1 LTEATAIIILTCR
14 IMAILSDGGM
24 MPENVAGMDGYMAA
38 LVTVGISILVGLVIQ
53 FIISSRLVKYV
64 NKTPWKGDNVI
75 VEGIR
80 GRIVLWS
87 VLIGIYLALPMLHLP
102 PQYYL
107 LAKKIM
113 LVLIILMITL
123 TASSIVG
130 GFIRAYAEE
139 TYGEILSTSIFS
151 IFSKIVIISIGF
163 LVILQTLEISITP
176 ILTALGVGG
185 LALALALQDT
195 LGNLFAGLN
204 ILISGKIKVGD
215 YIKLQSG
222 EEGYIIDITWRNT
235 SIRQLSD
242 NCVIIPNSKL
252 ASSIAT
258 NFNLPQANLWVSVP
272 LTVASDSD
280 LERVEKAALEVARE
294 VLKEIEGGLID
305 PEPSVRF
312 QNFSDLGIAL
322 SINLCIKEYSKQ
334 YRIRHELI
342 KRIQKRFREEKI
354 VFPLPLRAIGFAAEK
369 KGDVAETN

>member
-1 LTEATAIIILTCR
+1 
-14 IMAILSDGGM
+14 MPDG
-24 MPENVAGMDGYMAA
+24 VASPDNYMAA
-38 LVTVGISILVGLVIQ
+38 LITVGASVLIGFIIQ
-53 FIISSRLVKYV
+53 FIISNRLLKYV
-64 NKTPWKGDNVI
+64 QKTPWKGDNVI

-87 VLIGIYLALPMLHLP
+87 VIIGIYLAVPMLHLP
-102 PQYYL
+102 PDYYIIIR
-107 LAKKIM
+107 KIL
-113 LVLIILMITL
+113 LVLVIFMVTL
-123 TASSIVG
+123 TASSIVS
-130 GFIRAYAEE
+130 GFIKAYAQE

-204 ILISGKIKVGD
+204 ILISGKVKVGD
-215 YIKLQSG
+215 YIRLQSG
-222 EEGYIIDITWRNT
+222 EEGYVTDITWRNT

-252 ASSIAT
+252 ASTVAT
-258 NFNLPQANLWVSVP
+258 NFNLPRTDLWITVS

-280 LERVEKAALEVARE
+280 LEKVEKISLAVARD

-312 QNFSDLGIAL
+312 QNITDLGITMN
-322 SINLCIKEYSKQ
+322 INLCIKEYSKQ

-342 KRIQKRFREEKI
+342 KGIQKRFREAGI
-354 VFPLPLRAIGFAAEK
+354 IFPPSLRTIGFGPDK
-369 KGDVAETN
+369 RDQSSETN